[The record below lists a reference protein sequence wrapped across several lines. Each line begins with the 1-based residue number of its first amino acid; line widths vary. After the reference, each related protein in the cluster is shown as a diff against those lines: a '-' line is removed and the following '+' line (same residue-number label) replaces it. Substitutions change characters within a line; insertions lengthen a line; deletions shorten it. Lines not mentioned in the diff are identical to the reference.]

1 MDDDFMV
8 NDNTEIELKYALA
21 YDIDCSEIKNA
32 LDKVGKVGNISSD
45 NLSNVYFDTKDF
57 DLARNKIGLR
67 IRKANSYTE
76 MTMKIAKKSSSSLHQ
91 RKEYNIPL
99 DSDRYEPNFSLLPF
113 DVQMYLSNLN
123 LMDKDLYKIN
133 HIDFKRDYFL
143 LEIDGNQFEIAKD
156 LGFINTEQGRLAIN
170 ELEIEV
176 KQFSGDVK
184 SLYQGLRKIVS
195 ALCKANIPLSLDPY
209 SKHLKSHYFSE
220 FMTLKNEHNILLS
233 QNSHIQ
239 YDQVQK
245 DSLKMRLMILFDRS
259 TRLINHISEVKQAK
273 SNKIDLFAK
282 LVYDFEN
289 LLGLYRITHYHFHLN
304 MIHLALTNL
313 IYLFDNFIDYV
324 REHAKDDIS
333 DNINDLK
340 EAKSNLEKLNEYLD
354 NKTYIANIEFDI
366 EEDFKLFFAETAK
379 TNIADVSLT
388 IKSAIIYFDL

>member
-1 MDDDFMV
+1 MV

-21 YDIDCSEIKNA
+21 YDVDCSEVKNA

-57 DLARNKIGLR
+57 DLAKNKIGLR

-143 LEIDGNQFEIAKD
+143 LEIDDNQFEIAKD
-156 LGFINTEQGRLAIN
+156 LGFINTEKGRLAIN

-176 KQFSGDVK
+176 KKFSGDVK
-184 SLYQGLRKIVS
+184 ALYQGLSKIVR

-209 SKHLKSHYFSE
+209 SKHLKSSYFSD
-220 FMTLKNEHNILLS
+220 FISLKNEYDYILS
-233 QNSHIQ
+233 QNSQNQ

-245 DSLKMRLMILFDRS
+245 DSLKMRLMIMFDRT
-259 TRLINHISEVKQAK
+259 TRLVSHISELKQAK

-304 MIHLALTNL
+304 MIHLALTNI

-324 REHAKDDIS
+324 RDNGKDEIS
-333 DNINDLK
+333 DNIKDLK
-340 EAKSNLEKLNEYLD
+340 EAKESLEKLNNYLD
-354 NKTYIANIEFDI
+354 NKSYISNIDFDRD
-366 EEDFKLFFAETAK
+366 EDYKTFFAETAK
-379 TNIADVSLT
+379 ASIADVSLT